1 MTGFYMMGTLVAQ
14 GLTNN
19 LVLLTVRS
27 SPQPAAF
34 SSHLAKMTR
43 MTNMLSITVLNVYV
57 FFEIL
62 LAVNIVRPYFRLV

>member
-1 MTGFYMMGTLVAQ
+1 MTGFYMMGTLVVQ

-34 SSHLAKMTR
+34 SSPLAKMTR